1 MNNYH
6 GLNGS
11 HRVSHFT
18 ETTFWQTAK
27 PYESEPANLSACPNS
42 DARHD
47 DSIQTLR
54 QQLKSLNAWPEAG
67 DTFLELLSQ
76 VRGYGATLVPG
87 DYDWLAQVA
96 DSAYKGEDIGLL
108 YPSIFQ
114 KLLTFPELR
123 ERFLQVLHIRSIG
136 V

>member
-1 MNNYH
+1 MKNYH

-27 PYESEPANLSACPNS
+27 PYESEPAKLTACPNT
-42 DARHD
+42 DTLHD
-47 DSIQTLR
+47 ESIQILR
-54 QQLKSLNAWPEAG
+54 QQLISLNAWPEAG
-67 DTFLELLSQ
+67 DTFLELLSK
-76 VRGYGATLVPG
+76 VHGYGATLAPG
-87 DYDWLAQVA
+87 DYDWLAHVA

-108 YPSIFQ
+108 YPAIFQ
-114 KLLTFPELR
+114 KLLTFAELR
-123 ERFLQVLHIRSIG
+123 QKFLHILQIRSIG